1 MLTSIKNNSLLIVA
15 AVIVGLVIGAI
26 DTVFGRVLL
35 FVSDFRDSHL
45 AWTLPFLALAGLVSV
60 WLYQR
65 FGGEAGKGMGLV
77 FEVGHE
83 KRDDIPKVLIPLIMV
98 ATWLTHLFGGSA
110 GREGVAVQIGAT
122 VSHWLGKLIPLQNS
136 SRIFLVT
143 GMAAGFAGLF
153 QIPLAA
159 TFFAIEV
166 LVVGE
171 LAFSALLPALIASLV
186 ASQTSHAL
194 GLEKFAVP
202 VSVHLDLEPLVVV
215 KLLVLGLC
223 FGLVGSLFAAS
234 LVWAKKQA
242 STYFT
247 NPYWR
252 IALISLCLTVLFF
265 LLWQGRY
272 TGLGTNLISASF
284 SGGKI
289 YAWDWALKL
298 VLTVITLA
306 AGFQGGEVT
315 PLFAIGASLGVV
327 LAGFFGL
334 PVALVAGLGYVSVF
348 GSATNTLLAP
358 ILLGGEVFGFANT
371 PYFAIVAVAAF
382 LFSHKHTI
390 YALQKR

>member
-1 MLTSIKNNSLLIVA
+1 MYHSLKNKALLIVA
-15 AVIVGLVIGAI
+15 AVIIGLVIGTI
-26 DTVFGRVLL
+26 DTVFGQVLL
-35 FVSDFRDSHL
+35 FVSAFRDSHL
-45 AWTLPFLALAGLVSV
+45 VWTLPFLALAGLVSI

-65 FGGEAGKGMGLV
+65 FGGDASKGMGLV

-83 KRDDIPKVLIPLIMV
+83 RRESIPKVLIPLIMV

-122 VSHWLGKLIPLQNS
+122 VSHWFGKLIPLKNS

-186 ASQTSHAL
+186 ASQTSHVL
-194 GLEKFAVP
+194 GLEKFAVS
-202 VSVHLDLEPLVVV
+202 VSVHLQLEPLVVA
-215 KLLVLGLC
+215 KLLILGLC

-234 LVWAKKQA
+234 LAWAKKQV
-242 STYFT
+242 SHYFK

-252 IALISLCLTVLFF
+252 IAIISIGLTFLLF
-265 LLWQGRY
+265 LLWNGRY

-382 LFSHKHTI
+382 LLSHKHTI

>member
-1 MLTSIKNNSLLIVA
+1 MLTSLKNNSLLVA
-15 AVIVGLVIGAI
+15 TATIIGLVIGVI
-26 DTVFGRVLL
+26 DMVFGRVLIL
-35 FVSDFRDSHL
+35 VSDFRDNHL
-45 AWTLPFLALAGLVSV
+45 VWTLPFLALAGLLSV

-77 FEVGHE
+77 FEVGHDE
-83 KRDDIPKVLIPLIMV
+83 RDSIPKVLIPLIMV

-122 VSHWLGKLIPLQNS
+122 VSHWFGKRIPLENN

-159 TFFAIEV
+159 TFFALEV

-171 LAFSALLPALIASLV
+171 LAFSALLPVLIASLV
-186 ASQTSHAL
+186 ASQTSYAL

-202 VSVHLDLEPLVVV
+202 VSAHLDLSPVVIG
-215 KLLVLGLC
+215 KLLLLGLC
-223 FGLVGSLFAAS
+223 FGLVGNLFAAS
-234 LVWAKKQA
+234 LVWTKKQA
-242 STYFT
+242 YAFFK

-252 IALISLCLTVLFF
+252 IAAISLCLTVLLF
-265 LLWQGRY
+265 LFGQGRY
-272 TGLGTNLISASF
+272 TGLGTNLISDSLL
-284 SGGKI
+284 GGKI
-289 YAWDWALKL
+289 YPWDWCLKL
-298 VLTVITLA
+298 VLTVLTLA

-315 PLFAIGASLGVV
+315 PLFAVGASLGAV
-327 LAGFFGL
+327 LAGLFNL
-334 PVALVAGLGYVSVF
+334 PVALAAGLGYVSVF

-371 PYFAIVAVAAF
+371 PYFVIVAIAAF